1 MPSHIPSR
9 SGFVQESEGN
19 FNPEACCAAVRL
31 AVDRLKM
38 FDEDAA
44 VANQVLRPLKKRMP
58 SPIRIPKM
66 TVSLLAKVLAEPTIM
81 CSKACFDLLGEAH
94 V

>member
-44 VANQVLRPLKKRMP
+44 VANQVLRPLKKKDAK
-58 SPIRIPKM
+58 SNKD
-66 TVSLLAKVLAEPTIM
+66 SKDDGELA
-81 CSKACFDLLGEAH
+81 S
-94 V
+94 